1 VGEAGSGG
9 RAAARFLSIPGCAPQ
24 RRHEVFGRRRGRPLR
39 PGQKSLIDELLPRL
53 AINLPASGHL
63 DIAALFGNARPSI
76 WLEIGFGGGE
86 HLAQLAEQYP
96 QTGFIGCEVFENGI
110 VKLLGQIERR
120 RLDNIRIFADD
131 ARLIMAALSPA
142 SVDRAFILFPDP
154 WPKRRQHKRRIV
166 SRATLD
172 ALAEIMSDN
181 AELRLLDARTC
192 YRSPRLRMAGP
203 SPRRLARAPARLA
216 ADPLRGEGACR
227 RPLPCLSPNET
238 PATGHNQ
245 KLSHLLHAAAP
256 AANLQRGLFQRL
268 NQPATSLNTRNGFGP
283 SPVPRQYG

>member
-86 HLAQLAEQYP
+86 HLAQLAEQHP

-181 AELRLLDARTC
+181 AELRLATDDRDYLCWMLEHVTAHPVFEWLARRPADWRERPPDWPPTR
-192 YRSPRLRMAGP
+192 YEAKARAAGRSPAFLRM
-203 SPRRLARAPARLA
+203 R
-216 ADPLRGEGACR
+216 R
-227 RPLPCLSPNET
+227 RPR
-238 PATGHNQ
+238 ATIKN
-245 KLSHLLHAAAP
+245 
-256 AANLQRGLFQRL
+256 
-268 NQPATSLNTRNGFGP
+268 
-283 SPVPRQYG
+283 